1 VVNSLIHQNK
11 RPSARDG
18 HTGMIFTAFEDQ
30 FLLIFGGDRH
40 GMPFNDLH
48 ILDLQAEFARK
59 GFY

>member
-1 VVNSLIHQNK
+1 
-11 RPSARDG
+11 
-18 HTGMIFTAFEDQ
+18 MIFTAFEDQ